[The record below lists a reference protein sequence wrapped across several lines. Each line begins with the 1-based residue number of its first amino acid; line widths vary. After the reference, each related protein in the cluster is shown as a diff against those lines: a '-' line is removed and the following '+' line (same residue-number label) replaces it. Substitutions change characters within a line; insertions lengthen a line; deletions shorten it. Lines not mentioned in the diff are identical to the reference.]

1 MKITDVQACVLKGF
15 GEWVLVKIN
24 TDGDIHGIGE
34 AYPSHSMGRGTKEV
48 ILGMKG
54 LLVGE
59 EPRDVERLTQKILR
73 TNVFSGATSGVVVTA
88 VSGVEIALWDIA
100 GKAAGLPVYRL
111 LGSKFRDRVR
121 VYADVDPRSGTGN
134 PRQSLVA
141 AAKMAVDSG
150 YDAIKI
156 DLRSVRREAGTRW
169 NRAIST
175 AELREMIEDVRTVRE
190 AIGPDV
196 GLAVDL
202 HVLADVSSAHRL
214 AAALEPFD
222 LMWLEDPLPP
232 ENIEAMARIAAATRT
247 PICTGE
253 SLYTAH
259 EFRDL
264 IQRQAADI
272 VSPDIPKTGGLI
284 EARKIAYLAEL
295 YYLLLAPHNT
305 SSPVGTIASVHACA
319 TIPNFLALEYH
330 GLWVPYWDDI
340 IQHDAPLVQNGAIAV
355 PERPGL
361 GVELNRDVVQG
372 QLLEGES
379 LFD

>member
-1 MKITDVQACVLKGF
+1 MKITDIQACVLRGF
-15 GEWVLVKIN
+15 GEWVLVKIY
-24 TDGDIHGIGE
+24 TDEGMYGIGE
-34 AYPSHSMGRGTKEV
+34 AYPSHSMGRGTKQA
-48 ILGMKG
+48 ILGMKW
-54 LLVGE
+54 LLLGE
-59 EPRDVERLTQKILR
+59 DPRDVERLTQKVLR

-100 GKAAGLPVYRL
+100 GKVAGLPVYRL

-121 VYADVDPRSGTGN
+121 VYADVDPKAAAGN
-134 PRQSLVA
+134 PREALAA
-141 AAKMAVDSG
+141 AAKKAVESG
-150 YDAIKI
+150 YDAVKI
-156 DLRSVRREAGTRW
+156 DLRSVMKEAAIRW
-169 NRAIST
+169 NRAISPV
-175 AELREMIEDVRTVRE
+175 ELREMIEDVQAVRE

-196 GLAVDL
+196 DLAVDL
-202 HVLADVSSAHRL
+202 HVLADASSAQRL

-222 LMWLEDPLPP
+222 LMWLEDPVPP
-232 ENIEAMARIAAATRT
+232 ENVEVMARIAAATHT

-264 IQRQAADI
+264 IQQQAADI

-340 IQHDAPLVQNGAIAV
+340 IQHDAPLIKNGAIAV

-361 GVELNRDVVQG
+361 GVEINRDVVQG
-372 QLLEGES
+372 LLLAGES